1 MIKTLLKAYRL
12 IPISMRKKLS
22 GFFSYSFINT
32 VLDFISLALLIPVI
46 LILLDKERVKTIFL
60 EHFNIE
66 LNNTLTIVL
75 LLSLIVFY
83 VVKNLIQTLIIK
95 KQSRFIYSIS
105 TEISRNLMKKFI
117 YDNYS
122 NYNKTDKSSFF
133 RDVFQLPIVFST
145 NILNSYYTI
154 FSELIILFVIIIISA
169 IYKPMFTVLAS
180 IFLFFFVVVLLWF
193 KRRKLNVFSEI
204 IVKLYEKNVKNI
216 TNILQGF
223 IEIKSTRTEKNFQKV
238 YEVSSAEHNQQLA
251 LQTTF
256 KQTNSRYFE
265 ILIVTGLSVVIIF
278 FMFSAEA
285 VNVSVLLSFFA
296 GISIKILPSFNKVL
310 NAYVSIKSN
319 KSCIDLL
326 GNYRFTE
333 EKQSSRLHFISSFKL
348 RDISFSHGKKT
359 LASKLNLT
367 VEKGDF
373 ITISGKSGEGKS
385 TLLQVMAGLLQPKHG
400 DILLDEICIHSNDNI
415 FDFVGYVSQQ
425 PFLFQG
431 SVLDNITMLNHENL
445 NVDFVNQLIQELE
458 LEDWVASL
466 PNGLDSELLIES
478 KTLSGGQKQRI
489 ALARALY
496 FRPEI
501 LLLDES
507 TNQLD
512 ERLEKKVFTF
522 LKSLTD
528 SRNVTIVAV
537 SHNNTINNFANKKYV
552 LKNKQLNIKDA

>member
-1 MIKTLLKAYRL
+1 M
-12 IPISMRKKLS
+12 
-22 GFFSYSFINT
+22 
-32 VLDFISLALLIPVI
+32 V
-46 LILLDKERVKTIFL
+46 TI
-60 EHFNIE
+60 
-66 LNNTLTIVL
+66 
-75 LLSLIVFY
+75 
-83 VVKNLIQTLIIK
+83 
-95 KQSRFIYSIS
+95 
-105 TEISRNLMKKFI
+105 
-117 YDNYS
+117 
-122 NYNKTDKSSFF
+122 
-133 RDVFQLPIVFST
+133 
-145 NILNSYYTI
+145 
-154 FSELIILFVIIIISA
+154 
-169 IYKPMFTVLAS
+169 LAS

-193 KRRKLNVFSEI
+193 KRRKLNVFSKI

-238 YEVSSAEHNQQLA
+238 YEDSSAEHNQQLA

-278 FMFSAEA
+278 FMFSDEA

-319 KSCIDLL
+319 KSSIDLL

-333 EKQSSRLHFISSFKL
+333 ENESSRLHFISSFKL
-348 RDISFSHGKKT
+348 RDISFSHGKKA

-367 VEKGDF
+367 VERGDF

-385 TLLQVMAGLLQPKHG
+385 TLLQVMAGLLQPKQG
-400 DILLDEICIHSNDNI
+400 DILLDEICIHSNENI

-496 FRPEI
+496 FKPEI

-528 SRNVTIVAV
+528 NRNVTIVAV